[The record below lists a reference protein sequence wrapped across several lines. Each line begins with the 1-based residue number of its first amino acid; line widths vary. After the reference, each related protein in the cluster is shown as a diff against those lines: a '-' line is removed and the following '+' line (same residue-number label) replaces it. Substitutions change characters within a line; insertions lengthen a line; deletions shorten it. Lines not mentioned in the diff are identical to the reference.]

1 MGISKFVISA
11 FIIFIYYTST
21 VNADNTFPMSYS
33 SFEFFDGGKL
43 LLTKSNDK
51 DVQITSFLIK
61 PGWLGESEVIYSWK
75 GIKKINSKG
84 SISGVRILDACPLQS
99 SILAVWI
106 DKQSLYV
113 AYIDSNTTIKST
125 TEINYISGVT
135 DNVDAQWLGKC
146 SKSNYLLRISKSL
159 YLCNIDK
166 SFQIRIT
173 LVAENVVNAISLDSK
188 SGNSKEFVYLIRSEG
203 WCIVNFHNIDGE
215 NVEAARI
222 QISDD
227 IKLVPLN
234 NEIGILSSSQN
245 SGISLFQVIDKN
257 KGILSSS
264 WIESPLD
271 RISIEETKGKPRTS
285 FLKNIGNDY
294 YIYST
299 DINNIKNNKN
309 WKETVLP
316 TGFIEPYGISNLND
330 EKVILF
336 RNGIITID
344 GVGNIKSS
352 DFIPLGELFEEKP
365 VPYKFNGYLVLN
377 TATSSLILRE
387 TKHELW
393 FINLFFMNTGKI
405 IIPGILIILIIVFI
419 QLYRHQKRFLKT
431 VLDLPSSGIVFIIS
445 KDGSLLR
452 ANDSG
457 KKFLG
462 ITDKVPL
469 KRIFQ
474 YYCILEHT
482 KPLNELVNRALAM
495 KDSIIQ
501 KINIIQDNESKE
513 WYCTVM
519 PLSSFSGRYRGLV
532 LTAIDITEELEKKRL
547 SNWAQLAHDM
557 QTNLSTIR
565 LNADQLEVIDNDL
578 NTDRRK
584 KIIHQVGLLIQRVRD
599 IVTVGRSDTIE
610 RQVVNAAAICIE
622 ARVEFDE
629 TLFPDVEFDLRILN
643 FNVSCDKPK
652 MIRALRNA
660 IENGIRSLKGK
671 PGRIRITCWSD
682 VKYAYFSV
690 MDSGAGM
697 DEVTKKKMLTP
708 YFTTSKNYG
717 GTGIGTMIMQH
728 VVQLHGG
735 ELMINSTPGEGT
747 EIIFSI
753 PNYAHLRITKK
764 EE

>member
-1 MGISKFVISA
+1 LIQTKLIILT
-11 FIIFIYYTST
+11 FIFCALTAT
-21 VNADNTFPMSYS
+21 ADNTFPYSYS
-33 SFEFFDGGKL
+33 TFESFEGGKL

-51 DVQITSFLIK
+51 VENITSFLIK
-61 PGWLGESEVIYSWK
+61 PGWLGESEVIYSWN
-75 GIKKINSKG
+75 GIKKINAKG
-84 SISGVRILDACPLQS
+84 SISGVRILDAYPMQS
-99 SILAVWI
+99 SILAIWI

-125 TEINYISGVT
+125 AEINYPLGISET
-135 DNVDAQWLGKC
+135 ADAHWIGLC
-146 SKSNYLLRISKSL
+146 SANNYLLKINKSL
-159 YLCNIDK
+159 YLCRIDK
-166 SFQIRIT
+166 TFQIRIN
-173 LVAENVVNAISLDSK
+173 LIADNVVNAITMQSK
-188 SGNSKEFVYLIRSEG
+188 SYKSKEFVYLTGSEG
-203 WCIVNFHNIDGE
+203 WCIVNFHNIDG
-215 NVEAARI
+215 NNIEAARI

-227 IKLVPLN
+227 IKLILLN
-234 NEIGILSSSQN
+234 NRIGILSSSQN
-245 SGISLFQVIDKN
+245 SGISLFQIIDKN
-257 KGILSSS
+257 KGILRSS
-264 WIESPLD
+264 WIESPLE
-271 RISIEETKGKPRTS
+271 RISIDEIKGKPIIS

-294 YIYST
+294 FIYST
-299 DINNIKNNKN
+299 DVINIKNRKN
-309 WKETVLP
+309 WKETALP
-316 TGFIEPYGISNLND
+316 SGFIEPYGISNLGN
-330 EKVILF
+330 KIVALF

-344 GVGNIKSS
+344 DEGNIRSS
-352 DFIPLGELFEEKP
+352 DFIPFGELFEEKP
-365 VPYKFNGYLVLN
+365 VVNEFNGYLVLN
-377 TATSSLILRE
+377 TSTTSLILNE

-393 FINLFFMNTGKI
+393 FFYLFLANTGKI
-405 IIPGILIILIIVFI
+405 IIPGISLILIIFFI
-419 QLYRHQKRFLKT
+419 QLYRHQKRFLKA
-431 VLDLPSSGIVFIIS
+431 VLDLPSSGIVFIIN

-457 KKFLG
+457 KNFLG

-469 KRIFQ
+469 KKIFQ

-565 LNADQLEVIDNDL
+565 LNADQLEVIENDL

-660 IENGIRSLKGK
+660 IENGIRSLNGK
-671 PGRIRITCWSD
+671 PGRIRIACWPD
-682 VKYAYFSV
+682 AKYAFFSV
-690 MDSGAGM
+690 NDSGAGM
-697 DEVTKKKMLTP
+697 DEITKKKMLTP

-747 EIIFSI
+747 EIIFCI